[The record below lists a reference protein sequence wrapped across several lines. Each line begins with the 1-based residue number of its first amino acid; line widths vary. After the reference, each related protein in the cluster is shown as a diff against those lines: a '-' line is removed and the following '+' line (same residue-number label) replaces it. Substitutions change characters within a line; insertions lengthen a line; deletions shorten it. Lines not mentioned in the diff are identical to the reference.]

1 LVQVGDGEPA
11 LLIFN
16 EQTLLQ
22 RGPKAATKAR
32 MIAQLSTS
40 SAVL

>member
-22 RGPKAATKAR
+22 RGQADIWFKSETLNQR
-32 MIAQLSTS
+32 S
-40 SAVL
+40 SFQ